1 MNVEKEADMAQNTP
15 KPDQDPAEGSREVI
29 DRQLKRQDE
38 KEQGK
43 RRAGGKP
50 SDDPAPREQE

>member
-1 MNVEKEADMAQNTP
+1 MAQNTP

-38 KEQGK
+38 KEQSK